1 MLSCLPQ
8 LEPNAI
14 TASSILETVSAWI
27 IRHINAL
34 AKKNYLFLV
43 YTTLPSDMLS
53 ALRKKQQ
60 LNNQVKEQLKKK
72 KDKGIQ
78 HFCDNSEL
86 FFSVLPLN
94 LWQKVNRIRGTFL
107 VQ

>member
-1 MLSCLPQ
+1 MKICYTPMLSCLPQ

-27 IRHINAL
+27 IRHVNAL

-60 LNNQVKEQLKKK
+60 LNNQGKEQLKKK
-72 KDKGIQ
+72 KTKESNTFVTILNYFFQ
-78 HFCDNSEL
+78 FCL
-86 FFSVLPLN
+86 
-94 LWQKVNRIRGTFL
+94 
-107 VQ
+107 

>member
-27 IRHINAL
+27 IRHVNAL

-43 YTTLPSDMLS
+43 YTTLASDMLS

-60 LNNQVKEQLKKK
+60 LNNQGKEQLKKK
-72 KDKGIQ
+72 KTKESNTFVTILNYFFQ
-78 HFCDNSEL
+78 FCL
-86 FFSVLPLN
+86 
-94 LWQKVNRIRGTFL
+94 
-107 VQ
+107 